1 MVQITPE
8 EVMARRVQQR
18 LMKVSAPQHTAFLYR
33 VWGKDG
39 ALVYIGKAV
48 NPVARPN
55 MHRRAPWGHEI
66 DRHTFFEYPTEAD
79 ALAAEREAIIRE
91 KPKYNKRM
99 TYATALSPEKIV
111 QLHRALDI
119 AQAEILKTDIDPA
132 IGKLVIQEAKN
143 RVLRAFR
150 Q

>member
-8 EVMARRVQQR
+8 EVMARR
-18 LMKVSAPQHTAFLYR
+18 LEKATAPRQSAFLYR

-39 ALVYIGKAV
+39 SLLYIGKAI
-48 NPVARPN
+48 NPVVRPAA
-55 MHRRAPWGHEI
+55 HRRAPWGHEI
-66 DRHTFFEYPTEAD
+66 DRWTFEEHPSEEA
-79 ALAAEREAIIRE
+79 ALIAEREAIIRE
-91 KPKYNKRM
+91 KPRHNKRM
-99 TYATALSPEKIV
+99 TYATALLEDKVV

-119 AQAEILKTDIDPA
+119 ALAEILKTDIDPVL
-132 IGKLVIQEAKN
+132 GKLVIQEAKN

>member
-8 EVMARRVQQR
+8 EVMARR
-18 LMKVSAPQHTAFLYR
+18 LAKVTAPRYSAFLYR
-33 VWGKDG
+33 VWDKDG
-39 ALVYIGKAV
+39 SLLYIGKAI
-48 NPVARPN
+48 NPVVRPN
-55 MHRRAPWGHEI
+55 MHRRTPWGHEI
-66 DRHTFFEYPTEAD
+66 DRHTFQEYPTEEA

-99 TYATALSPEKIV
+99 TYATRLSDDQVI
-111 QLHRALDI
+111 QMHRALDV
-119 AQAEILKTDIDPA
+119 AQAELLKLEGIDPKLS
-132 IGKLVIQEAKN
+132 KLVIQEAKN